1 MTNKTRVNRVTT
13 RSGDGGESGLADGSR
28 FAKHHPLFVAMG
40 ELDELSAAIGVLR
53 THELP
58 ADVQAL
64 LAELQQRLFDLGA
77 ELALPGEIRIRAAAV
92 SQLETRI
99 TGLNETLPPL
109 TEFVLPGGTAAAA
122 WVHYV
127 RTLAR
132 RAERALVQVHQEQP
146 RNAHSLAFLNRLS
159 DYFFV
164 LARWLNIRANH
175 PETLWDNSR
184 EH

>member
-13 RSGDGGESGLADGSR
+13 RTGDGGESGLADGSR

-53 THELP
+53 THDLPTEL
-58 ADVQAL
+58 QEM
-64 LAELQQRLFDLGA
+64 LAEQQQRLFDLGA
-77 ELALPGEIRIRAAAV
+77 ELALPGETRIQAAAV
-92 SQLETRI
+92 SRLDARI
-99 TGLNETLPPL
+99 TALNKTLPPL

-122 WVHYV
+122 WAHYV

-132 RAERALVQVHQEQP
+132 RAERALVQVHQERP
-146 RNAHSLAFLNRLS
+146 CNAHSLALLNRLS

-164 LARWLNIRANH
+164 LARWLNH
-175 PETLWDNSR
+175 HTQYPETLWDNSK